1 MSYICVKE
9 DEISL
14 MCNGTRYDR
23 HEVPLNYKDSKFWIY
38 LGTYLGLVLFAG
50 LMSGLTM
57 GLLSLDVL
65 SLKVLQRGGKP
76 IEKKYAS
83 KILPIV
89 EKHHL
94 LLVTLLLA
102 NAAAVESMPIF
113 MDRISTP
120 VIAIVVSVTAV
131 LLFGE
136 VIPQALCTRYG
147 LAIGAKMAPFVKLLM
162 LLLFVVAWPISKLLD
177 CLLGHE
183 HSTFFRRAELKE
195 LVVLHQETTD
205 ANEDPLR
212 DDEVLI
218 IQGALE
224 MRNKTVEDDYTPL
237 DSVYMLDI
245 NRKLDKATMKEISE
259 KGHSRVPVYDGDRE
273 NIVGLLFVKSLIM
286 VDPDD
291 DTPIGN
297 VYKEKSFLTAAT
309 TVPLF
314 DLMDRFQTGKS
325 HLCVVHKTQI
335 NEGNQVISRVVGII
349 TLEDVLESLIQEEI
363 LDEADITRDRELF
376 RKVSVAKAKLQR
388 MRSVETRGPQNP
400 ISRSAQEFSSRGDRL
415 VSDTSPLLS
424 HSSDN

>member
-1 MSYICVKE
+1 M
-9 DEISL
+9 
-14 MCNGTRYDR
+14 
-23 HEVPLNYKDSKFWIY
+23 
-38 LGTYLGLVLFAG
+38 
-50 LMSGLTM
+50 
-57 GLLSLDVL
+57 
-65 SLKVLQRGGKP
+65 
-76 IEKKYAS
+76 
-83 KILPIV
+83 
-89 EKHHL
+89 
-94 LLVTLLLA
+94 
-102 NAAAVESMPIF
+102 
-113 MDRISTP
+113 
-120 VIAIVVSVTAV
+120 
-131 LLFGE
+131 
-136 VIPQALCTRYG
+136 
-147 LAIGAKMAPFVKLLM
+147 
-162 LLLFVVAWPISKLLD
+162 
-177 CLLGHE
+177 
-183 HSTFFRRAELKE
+183 
-195 LVVLHQETTD
+195 VLHQETTD

-335 NEGNQVISRVVGII
+335 NEGSQVISRVVGII

-363 LDEADITRDRELF
+363 LDEADITRDRELL
-376 RKVSVAKAKLQR
+376 RKVSVAKAKIQR

-400 ISRSAQEFSSRGDRL
+400 ISRSAEEFSSRGDRL

-424 HSSDN
+424 QSSDN